1 MKLLKKIERKIE
13 KKIEDYYESMQP
25 FLRKIEKFYL
35 KIGINRL
42 IEIRIA
48 KTIFFYIS
56 FLSFVTFYFSICFRL
71 IENIKINFLVP
82 VIALLISIIFFI
94 LFLALQEQEEN

>member
-1 MKLLKKIERKIE
+1 MKLFRKIERKL
-13 KKIEDYYESMQP
+13 DDVYESIQP

-48 KTIFFYIS
+48 KTICFYVS
-56 FLSFVTFYFSICFRL
+56 FLSFIIFYFSICFRL
-71 IENIKINFLVP
+71 IEDLKISFLVP
-82 VIALLISIIFFI
+82 IIALLISIIFFI